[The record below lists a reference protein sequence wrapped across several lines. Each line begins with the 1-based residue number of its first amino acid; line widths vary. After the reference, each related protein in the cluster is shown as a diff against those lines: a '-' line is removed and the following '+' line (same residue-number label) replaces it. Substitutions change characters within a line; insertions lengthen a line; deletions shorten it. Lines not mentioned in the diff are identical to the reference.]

1 MDTGNIN
8 NAYLLWS
15 ALMPTEP
22 SVHSQST
29 SRPNGRESDVASPY
43 KGFATR
49 AIRIG
54 QDPDSATG
62 STIVPIYQTAT
73 FTQQAVGVH
82 KGFDYA
88 RSGNP
93 TRLALERQLADLESA
108 RYGISFGSGMAA
120 AHAVTSLLS
129 SGDHIIA
136 TKDIYGGVHRLLTV
150 IMPKYGVTTTFVDMN
165 DLAAVRAAVTPATKL
180 FWVETPTNPLLTV
193 IDIAAICAIRQPG
206 QLVAVDN
213 TFCSPYL
220 QRPIELGA
228 DITWHSTTK
237 YINGHSDVVG
247 GIVITDNADIHT
259 AIAFHQNAVGAI
271 PGPQDAFLTLRGAKT
286 LAVRM
291 REHVKN
297 AQTVAEWLDARD
309 DVSDVYYPGLK
320 AHPQYE
326 LAQRQMHGSGGVLS
340 FRARGGA
347 DRALAIARSTKI
359 FNLAASLGGV
369 ESLIC
374 IPTVMTHGSMP
385 VQEKIALGVTDD
397 LLRISVGIEDVEDL
411 IADLEA
417 ALTRSQVFSVA

>member
-1 MDTGNIN
+1 
-8 NAYLLWS
+8 
-15 ALMPTEP
+15 MPTEP

-29 SRPNGRESDVASPY
+29 SRPKDRESDVASSV

-93 TRLALERQLADLESA
+93 TRSALEQQLANLESA
-108 RYGISFGSGMAA
+108 THGVSFGSGMAA
-120 AHAVTSLLS
+120 ANAICSLLAQ
-129 SGDHIIA
+129 GDHIVA
-136 TKDIYGGVHRLLTV
+136 TREIYGGVHRLLTM
-150 IMPKYGVTTTFVDMN
+150 IMPRYGITTTFVDMT
-165 DLAAVRAAVTPATKL
+165 DLDAVRAAVTPATKL
-180 FWVETPTNPLLTV
+180 FWVETPTNPLLTL
-193 IDIAAICAIRQPG
+193 IDIAAIAGLRAPG

-213 TFCSPYL
+213 TFCSPFL

-228 DITWHSTTK
+228 DLVWHSTTK

-247 GIVITDNADIHT
+247 GIVITDNPDLHAQ
-259 AIAFHQNAVGAI
+259 IAFHQNAVGAI
-271 PGPQDAFLTLRGAKT
+271 PGPNDAYLTLRGAKT

-291 REHVKN
+291 RQHVQN
-297 AQTVAEWLDARD
+297 TQAVAAWLDARD
-309 DVSDVYYPGLK
+309 DIADVYYPGL
-320 AHPQYE
+320 ASHPQYE
-326 LAQRQMHGSGGVLS
+326 LGKRQMDGPGGVLS

-347 DRALAIARSTKI
+347 DRALAIARTTRL

-374 IPTVMTHGSMP
+374 LPTAMTHGSIP
-385 VQEKIALGVTDD
+385 VEEKVALGVTDD
-397 LLRISVGIEDVEDL
+397 LLRISVGIEDVDDL
-411 IADLEA
+411 IDDLDN

>member
-1 MDTGNIN
+1 
-8 NAYLLWS
+8 
-15 ALMPTEP
+15 MPTEP
-22 SVHSQST
+22 SVHSQQSF
-29 SRPNGRESDVASPY
+29 PA

-49 AIRIG
+49 AIRTG

-93 TRLALERQLADLESA
+93 TRTALERQLADLESA
-108 RYGISFGSGMAA
+108 RYGVAFASGMAA
-120 AHAVTSLLS
+120 AHAITSLLS
-129 SGDHIIA
+129 QGDHVVA
-136 TKDIYGGVHRLLTV
+136 TREIYGGVHRLLTV
-150 IMPKYGVTTTFVDMN
+150 IMPRYGVTTTFVDMT
-165 DLAAVRAAVTPATKL
+165 DLDAVRAAITPATKL

-193 IDIAAICAIRQPG
+193 IDIAAIARLRKPG
-206 QLVAVDN
+206 QIVAVDN

-237 YINGHSDVVG
+237 YINGHSDVIG
-247 GIVITDNADIHT
+247 GIVITDEADIH
-259 AIAFHQNAVGAI
+259 AQIAFHQNSVGAV
-271 PGPQDAFLTLRGAKT
+271 PGPQDAYLTMRGAKT

-297 AQTVAEWLDARD
+297 AQAVADWLTSRD
-309 DVSDVYYPGLK
+309 DIADIYYPGLK
-320 AHPQYE
+320 THPQYE
-326 LAQRQMHGSGGVLS
+326 LAQRQMAGPGGVIS
-340 FRARGGA
+340 FRVRGGA
-347 DRALAIARSTKI
+347 DRALAVARTTKI

-374 IPTVMTHGSMP
+374 SPTVMTHGSIP
-385 VQEKIALGVTDD
+385 IEEKVALGVTDD
-397 LLRISVGIEDVEDL
+397 LLRISVGIEDIDDL
-411 IADLEA
+411 IADLEQ
-417 ALTRSQVFSVA
+417 ALQRSQVFAVV

>member
-1 MDTGNIN
+1 
-8 NAYLLWS
+8 
-15 ALMPTEP
+15 MPTEP

-62 STIVPIYQTAT
+62 STVVPIYQTAT

-108 RYGISFGSGMAA
+108 RYGVSFGSGMAA

-129 SGDHIIA
+129 QGDHIVA
-136 TKDIYGGVHRLLTV
+136 TRDIYGGVHRLLTV
-150 IMPKYGVTTTFVDMN
+150 IMPRYGITTTFVDMN
-165 DLAAVRAAVTPATKL
+165 DLDAVRAAVTPATKL

-193 IDIAAICAIRQPG
+193 IDITAIAGIRKPG

-247 GIVITDNADIHT
+247 GIVITDNADIHQQM
-259 AIAFHQNAVGAI
+259 AFHQNAVGAI
-271 PGPQDAFLTLRGAKT
+271 PGPQDAYLTLRGAKT

-297 AQTVAEWLDARD
+297 AQTVAEWLDTRD

-320 AHPQYE
+320 SHPQYE

-374 IPTVMTHGSMP
+374 IPTVMTHGSIP
-385 VQEKIALGVTDD
+385 VEEKIALGVTDD

-411 IADLEA
+411 IADLEQ
-417 ALTRSQVFSVA
+417 ALTRSQLFAVV